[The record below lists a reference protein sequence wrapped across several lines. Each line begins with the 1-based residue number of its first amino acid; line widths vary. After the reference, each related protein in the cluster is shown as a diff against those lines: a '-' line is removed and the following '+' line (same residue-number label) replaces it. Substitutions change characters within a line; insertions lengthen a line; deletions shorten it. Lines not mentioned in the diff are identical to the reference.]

1 MIQAMTAIPKTID
14 EERYQQPIVEDLALQ
29 QAI

>member
-1 MIQAMTAIPKTID
+1 MAAIPKIID